1 MKKILIVFGTRP
13 EAIKLAPLILKMR
26 SQKEFE
32 LKICVSGQHK
42 EMLYQVLTSYGIEPD
57 YDLSIMTQSQTL
69 SYITEQVLKGVESLI
84 EKISPDLLIVHGDTT
99 TAFAAALA
107 AFYRRVPV
115 AHVEAGLRS
124 RDIFSPFPEEFN
136 RKAIS
141 IMANIH
147 FAPTQAA
154 VQNLLSEGIERN
166 RIFLTGNT
174 VIDALLLN
182 NDTLP
187 AISAPECPFV
197 LMTVHRREHS
207 DKEITS
213 IFRAVRQVCIE
224 EPSAYVLYPVHKNP
238 RIIRLANQILSGL
251 ENVKLLE
258 PLDVRSFHYLLKKSR
273 FVLTDSGGVQEEAAF
288 LGKPVLVVRDN
299 TERPE
304 GASCGTLNIIGS
316 KEAVVYD
323 NIKRLF
329 FDEDAYRTASVQC
342 NCFGDGKASERIVE
356 ILKKI

>member
-1 MKKILIVFGTRP
+1 M
-13 EAIKLAPLILKMR
+13 
-26 SQKEFE
+26 
-32 LKICVSGQHK
+32 
-42 EMLYQVLTSYGIEPD
+42 
-57 YDLSIMTQSQTL
+57 
-69 SYITEQVLKGVESLI
+69 
-84 EKISPDLLIVHGDTT
+84 
-99 TAFAAALA
+99 
-107 AFYRRVPV
+107 
-115 AHVEAGLRS
+115 
-124 RDIFSPFPEEFN
+124 
-136 RKAIS
+136 
-141 IMANIH
+141 
-147 FAPTQAA
+147 
-154 VQNLLSEGIERN
+154 
-166 RIFLTGNT
+166 
-174 VIDALLLN
+174 
-182 NDTLP
+182 
-187 AISAPECPFV
+187 
-197 LMTVHRREHS
+197 
-207 DKEITS
+207 
-213 IFRAVRQVCIE
+213 
-224 EPSAYVLYPVHKNP
+224 LYPVHKNP